1 MTTMTR
7 QGLKKLEIASGVCF
21 VTGFFMTAGAG
32 DLRTALIG
40 LPIFAFAAWGFNKID
55 KEKRNAKEEKR

>member
-1 MTTMTR
+1 MTR
-7 QGLKKLEIASGVCF
+7 QGLKRLETASGACF
-21 VTGFFMTAGAG
+21 VLGFFMTAGAG

-55 KEKRNAKEEKR
+55 KEKKKAKEEKR